1 MRFFDKN
8 QFAGKEIFEFDLV
21 GGMASWQATREAA
34 G

>member
-1 MRFFDKN
+1 LLMQRGI
-8 QFAGKEIFEFDLV
+8 QVYDLV